1 MAGAESSSAP
11 AGPHYGPI
19 VVSAHIQASAN
30 IDVSS
35 AIRCTQIRASMGHP
49 LSLMKMRPG
58 RSGLTARHQARDAVW
73 LSRDTFVKRVAAG

>member
-35 AIRCTQIRASMGHP
+35 AIRCT
-49 LSLMKMRPG
+49 
-58 RSGLTARHQARDAVW
+58 
-73 LSRDTFVKRVAAG
+73 AAGKRSSGTRYPESTADTPNHASKRLVALST